1 MSDTLARYAFLP
13 WLRRGIAAKIK
24 EDDNFN
30 VFSPPTGWAMERPE
44 FQLKL
49 KIEGKKGSTVGNDEV
64 NQNISLI
71 GPGDVLGVS
80 QKSIVK
86 HEPDNWITNYEP
98 NYFPYIEFY
107 EEDFPWR
114 YSPARPSGNKL
125 RPWLMLVVL
134 EETEFEREDVLS
146 GPLPAIKVFP
156 HATDSGTTGATS
168 TVWPNVAETWAWAH
182 VHFNGDIDPD
192 NNLNPT
198 VSSDMGDALTRFLE
212 VVGTSPDRAVSRI
225 ICPRKLSP
233 NTTYTAFLVPTFEAG
248 RLAGLGADAARL
260 ATVRAQ
266 DPAFGVAHAADKFED
281 RWPVYFEWFFKTGA
295 SGDFEHLVRQIVPRP
310 VDPRVGKRPM
320 DIQEAGYNVNYTG
333 APPFDGTLD
342 LEGALMAPGTSR
354 EAYPWSGSNDFRKR
368 LQDLLNLSE
377 DLMKATFP
385 SLSFYYLNNNPYG
398 YASPEPLTD
407 DPIITPD
414 LYGRWHALKNSVST
428 TNNKWFHELNLDP
441 RNRAVAGLG
450 TKFIR
455 KNQDALMDKAWE
467 QMGDVIEANRKLN
480 WGQFSAQV
488 SNAGYVK
495 HIASQPAE
503 QTMAMTSSVMG
514 RVKIGA
520 VTMQHKVQTSA
531 LPMAMES
538 STFRRIQRPKGS
550 VMRRIDPTNQVFTQ
564 NNLRVDVAS
573 ANMAAVAPNAVST
586 EQAYLPGNN
595 VTGYLNSVTSFPTN
609 TAIFGLSTPGGSMV
623 PNLAEQ
629 NNFQTA
635 VANYQN
641 YFEPANWPDDEAG
654 PALDLTAADTA
665 LKDYISPLEAI
676 SRRAYH
682 FMESTKPLVMPA
694 PDRIVPVMAYPVFN
708 KAMYEGVKELGTEF
722 LIPNLNLIPNNTIT
736 LLETNQRFVES
747 FMVGANHEMGREL
760 LWREFPTDQRGSYF
774 RQFWDSVDMVNE
786 SNLNEEDLANSILD
800 IEEIHSWSSVTSLGT
815 HNARP
820 GINAND
826 KLVLVLRGDLLK
838 KYPNVVIYA
847 QKAKWKPGDTLHEL
861 ARDLD
866 TETKY
871 PVFSAQVDP
880 DIHFL
885 GFDLTED
892 EARGDR
898 PTAKTGWFFVL
909 MERPGE
915 IRFGVDVPPSPSASY
930 SFDSWNDLHQDNAN
944 FSGQHL
950 STSSPSTNPGSL
962 VIDGVPGTISNSVAW
977 GGNSTNF
984 AQILYQNPVMV
995 CIHAHEM
1002 LPTP

>member
-24 EDDNFN
+24 EEDNFN
-30 VFSPPTGWAMERPE
+30 DFITSPPTSGWALERPG
-44 FQLKL
+44 FDLKL
-49 KIEGKKGSTVGNDEV
+49 KIEGKKGAATGNDEV
-64 NQNISLI
+64 NQTINLI

-80 QKSIVK
+80 QKAIVK
-86 HEPDNWITNYEP
+86 HDPANWITNYEP

-114 YSPARPSGNKL
+114 YSPAKPVGNKL

-134 EETEFEREDVLS
+134 EESEFEREDGLN

-156 HATDSGTTGATS
+156 HATDSTTSGALS

-192 NNLNPT
+192 DNLNPA
-198 VSSDMGDALTRFLE
+198 VSSDMQDALTRFLE

-225 ICPRKLSP
+225 ICPRKLQP
-233 NTTYTAFLVPTFEAG
+233 NTNYYSFLVPTFEAG

-260 ATVRAQ
+260 ATVQAQ
-266 DPAFGVAHAADKFED
+266 DPAFGKVHATDEYED
-281 RWPVYFEWFFKTGA
+281 RWPIYYEWYFKTGA
-295 SGDFEHLVRQIVPRP
+295 TGDFEHLVRQIMPRP

-320 DIQEAGYNVNYTG
+320 DVQDAGYNVNYTG
-333 APPFDGTLD
+333 TPPLDGTLA
-342 LEGALMAPGTSR
+342 LEGALMAPGTTR
-354 EAYPWSGSNDFRKR
+354 EAYPWTGSTDFRDR
-368 LQDLLNLSE
+368 LKDLLNLAE
-377 DLMKATFP
+377 DLMAATFP
-385 SLSFYYLNNNPYG
+385 SSHHYLNNPYG
-398 YASPEPLTD
+398 YGGTTMIQD
-407 DPIITPD
+407 DPIITPE
-414 LYGRWHALKNSVST
+414 LYGRWHALKNTVST
-428 TNNKWFHELNLDP
+428 TNNTWFHELNLDP

-450 TKFIR
+450 TQYIR

-467 QMGDVIEANRKLN
+467 QMGDVIEANRKLK

-488 SNAGYVK
+488 ANAGYVK
-495 HIASQPAE
+495 HLESQPAE
-503 QTMAMTSSVMG
+503 QTMAMTSSMMS
-514 RVKIGA
+514 RVKVGTK
-520 VTMQHKVQTSA
+520 TMHHKIRTSA

-538 STFRRIQRPKGS
+538 SAFRRIQRPNGA

-564 NNLRVDVAS
+564 NNLRVDVANAS
-573 ANMAAVAPNAVST
+573 LEPVIPNAIST
-586 EQAYLPGNN
+586 ECAFLPGNN
-595 VTGYLNSVTSFPTN
+595 VTNYLNSVTSYPTN
-609 TAIFGLSTPGGSMV
+609 NAIFGLSYPGGPMS

-635 VANYQN
+635 VAGYQN
-641 YFEPANWPDDEAG
+641 YFEPANWPDDVAG
-654 PALDLTAADTA
+654 PALDLNDAESTV
-665 LKDYISPLEAI
+665 KDYISPLETI
-676 SRRAYH
+676 SRRAYYL
-682 FMESTKPLVMPA
+682 MESSKPLVMPA

-708 KAMYEGVKELGTEF
+708 KSMYEGVKELGTDF
-722 LIPNLNLIPNNTIT
+722 LIPNLDLIPNNTIT

-774 RQFWDSVDMVNE
+774 RQFWDSVDTVNE

-800 IEEIHSWSSVTSLGT
+800 IEEIHTWSSVTALGT

-847 QKAKWKPGDTLHEL
+847 QKAKWQSGDTLYEL
-861 ARDLD
+861 ARELD

-871 PVFSAQVDP
+871 PVFSAQVEP

-898 PTAKTGWFFVL
+898 DTGEVGWFFVL

-915 IRFGVDVPPSPSASY
+915 IRFGVDVPPTGSY
-930 SFDSWNDLHQDNAN
+930 TFASWNDLHQDNAN
-944 FSGQHL
+944 FVDQHL
-950 STSSPSTNPGSL
+950 SPTTPSSTPAST
-962 VIDGVPGTISNSVAW
+962 VIDGVPGTINNSVAW

-1002 LPTP
+1002 LPNP